1 MSNKKYTIIEIVA
14 DYIYFVITGSQNEI
28 EDYCKILSKK
38 QPAYEFISM
47 RIDIPISFAIETLEN
62 KYGPITIENGSE
74 SAQSYAFA
82 QESYII
88 KNKNDLFESMFNTKR
103 SHMLMVLENNSDNEK
118 SKKIRFPKL
127 ELHDQDDPEEVVLE
141 WVKESSGYISKSLKK
156 TIKPISIVGY
166 NDDILVYT
174 AKI

>member
-1 MSNKKYTIIEIVA
+1 MSNKKCTIIEIVA
-14 DYIYFVITGSQNEI
+14 DYIFFVMTGAQFEI
-28 EDYCKILSKK
+28 EEYCKILKK
-38 QPAYEFISM
+38 KYNNDSIDFLSL
-47 RIDIPISFAIETLEN
+47 RIDIPISFSCDKLEKQHGQIN
-62 KYGPITIENGSE
+62 IENGTE

-82 QESYII
+82 QDSYIV
-88 KNKNDLFESMFNTKR
+88 KNKIETYDSMFNNRRT
-103 SHMLMVLENNSDNEK
+103 HMLMILEKDGNR
-118 SKKIRFPKL
+118 KKLKFPKL

-141 WVKESSGYISKSLKK
+141 WVKEFGGNIPKTLKK